1 VNDQVKGELNVV
13 LGHTKFTMDG
23 ERASIRTRETNLGDF
38 LCDAIMW
45 GTEQSSGTKPD
56 AALCNSGGIRASVQ
70 EGDISLASIKA
81 VFPFANQML
90 ILKLTGDQLL
100 KALEASCQNIG
111 LDSFI
116 GAFPQVAGMKFTID
130 STVPYEKGDTYPG
143 STFAAPAAPGARVTI
158 EQVGG
163 RPWSAT
169 DTYLLA
175 TLDFLCQGGDTYY
188 EFKQAADLESP
199 IICDFDYEI
208 FAGFL
213 TGPCNHEVPDVY
225 ESPQDRIA
233 ILQ

>member
-23 ERASIRTRETNLGDF
+23 ERASIRTHETNLGDF
-38 LCDAIMW
+38 LCDAVLW
-45 GTEQSSGTKPD
+45 GAEESSGTKPD
-56 AALCNSGGIRASVQ
+56 AALWNSGGIRSSIQ
-70 EGDISLASIKA
+70 KGDITLADIKA
-81 VFPFANQML
+81 VLPFVNQVT
-90 ILKLTGDQLL
+90 ILKLTGEQLL
-100 KALEASCQNIG
+100 KTLEASCQNIG

-116 GAFPQVAGMKFTID
+116 GAFPQVAGMKFTIN
-130 STVPYEKGDTYPG
+130 SAVPYEKGNTYPG
-143 STFAAPAAPGARVTI
+143 STFAAPATPGSRVTI

-188 EFKQAADLESP
+188 EIKQAAGLENP
-199 IICDFDYEI
+199 IMCDFDYEI

-213 TGPCNHEVPDVY
+213 TGPCDHEVPDIY
-225 ESPQDRIA
+225 ENPQDRIV
-233 ILQ
+233 IL